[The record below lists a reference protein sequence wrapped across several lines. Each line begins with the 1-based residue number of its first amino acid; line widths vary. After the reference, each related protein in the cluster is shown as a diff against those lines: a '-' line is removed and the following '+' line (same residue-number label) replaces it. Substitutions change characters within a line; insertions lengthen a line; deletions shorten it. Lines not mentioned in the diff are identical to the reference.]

1 MSLPHGGGSA
11 DGVRA
16 PERAVHTSAHLNAT
30 ENAGLSANGAGS
42 AMAMLSVEL
51 TVTNESVAVSSS
63 AGPKGAVVLYSG
75 AINTTSAAVYS
86 SAGPQGAGVGLRSGA
101 LDPQAAKPLCSAPP
115 GPGRRRVAA
124 QWRAAL
130 KKSRCVQ
137 RGRPHGRRG
146 AARRLAIHV

>member
-42 AMAMLSVEL
+42 AMAMLSVEPTET
-51 TVTNESVAVSSS
+51 TVSAAVSSF
-63 AGPKGAVVLYSG
+63 AGPQGAAGLCSG
-75 AINTTSAAVYS
+75 ATDTTSAAVYS

-101 LDPQAAKPLCSAPP
+101 LDPKQPSRCVQLHRA
-115 GPGRRRVAA
+115 PGRRRVAA

-130 KKSRCVQ
+130 
-137 RGRPHGRRG
+137 
-146 AARRLAIHV
+146 